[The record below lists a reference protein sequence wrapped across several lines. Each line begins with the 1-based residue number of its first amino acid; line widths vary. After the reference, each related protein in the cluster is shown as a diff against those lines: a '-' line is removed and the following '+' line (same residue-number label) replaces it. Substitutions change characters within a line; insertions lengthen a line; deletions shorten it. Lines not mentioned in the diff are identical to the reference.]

1 MAKKVTIYDIA
12 DRLNLS
18 PSTVSRAL
26 AGNTLINTKT
36 RTKVAETAKEMGY
49 TDARYIQSTPD
60 TLVILVSDIDNP
72 FYSNIIR
79 AIQNRLGSKYL
90 ISVMSSNNSIR
101 QEKDI
106 VARLDPTHIKCLIV
120 SQSMDT
126 DDSSHLEDAEKRGI
140 SVVLFNRIFYS
151 GSCPKF
157 LLDNYMDSYSLTRHL
172 VSTGCRRIAFAAK
185 HYNCPVYKGRI
196 AGYKDVLR
204 ENNLEFDPSLL
215 IYSELTTDDTS
226 EIISRFMKTS
236 PRPDALILPNFTSVL
251 QAVSAAKLLNLSI
264 PQDLAIVS
272 FDETPDCN
280 FSNPSVT
287 CISRPL
293 EEMGEEIAD
302 TVLMLCEG
310 RLIEKDIIRIFSS
323 RLVIRGSS
331 FSC

>member
-26 AGNTLINTKT
+26 AGNTLINAKT
-36 RTKVAETAKEMGY
+36 MAKVTETAKEMGY
-49 TDARYIQSTPD
+49 TDARYIQRTPD

-79 AIQNRLGSKYL
+79 AIQNRLGFKYL

-106 VARLDPTHIKCLIV
+106 VSRLDPSHIKCLII

-151 GSCPKF
+151 GCCPKF

-215 IYSELTTDDTS
+215 IHSELTTDDTS
-226 EIISRFMKTS
+226 EVISRFMKTS
-236 PRPDALILPNFTSVL
+236 PKPDALILPNFTSVL
-251 QAVSAAKLLNLSI
+251 QAVSVAKLLNLSI

-323 RLVIRGSS
+323 RLIIRGSS

>member
-26 AGNTLINTKT
+26 AGNTLINAKT
-36 RTKVAETAKEMGY
+36 MAKVTETAKEMGY
-49 TDARYIQSTPD
+49 TDARYIQRTPD

-79 AIQNRLGSKYL
+79 AIQNRLGFKYL

-106 VARLDPTHIKCLIV
+106 VSRLDPSHIKCLII

-151 GSCPKF
+151 GCCPKF

-215 IYSELTTDDTS
+215 IHSELTTDDTS
-226 EIISRFMKTS
+226 EVISRFMKTS
-236 PRPDALILPNFTSVL
+236 PKPDALILPNFTSVL
-251 QAVSAAKLLNLSI
+251 QAVSIAKLLNLSI

-323 RLVIRGSS
+323 RLIIRGSS

>member
-26 AGNTLINTKT
+26 AGNTVINART
-36 RTKVAETAKEMGY
+36 RAKVAEAAKEMGY
-49 TDARYIQSTPD
+49 TDARYAQSTPD
-60 TLVILVSDIDNP
+60 TLVVLVSDIDNP

-79 AIQNRLGSKYL
+79 AIQNRLGSRYL
-90 ISVMSSNNSIR
+90 ISIMSSNNSVR
-101 QEKDI
+101 QEKEI
-106 VARLDPTHIKCLIV
+106 VARLDPSHIKCLII

-126 DDSSHLEDAEKRGI
+126 DDSSHLEEAEKRGI
-140 SVVLFNRIFYS
+140 SVILFNRVFYT
-151 GSCPKF
+151 GCCPKF

-196 AGYKDVLR
+196 AGYKDVLK
-204 ENNLEFDPSLL
+204 ENNLPFDPALL

-226 EIISRFMKTS
+226 EVINRFMRMS
-236 PRPDALILPNFTSVL
+236 PKPDALILPNFTSVL
-251 QAVSAAKLLNLSI
+251 QAASAAKLQNLSI
-264 PQDLAIVS
+264 PQDIAIVS
-272 FDETPDCN
+272 FDETPECN
-280 FSNPSVT
+280 FSNPPVT

-293 EEMGEEIAD
+293 DEMGEEIAE
-302 TVLMLCEG
+302 TVLMLCDG
-310 RLIEKDIIRIFSS
+310 KLTEKGITRIFSS
-323 RLVIRGSS
+323 RLVIKGSS